1 MLCNLWYT
9 ILVRG
14 NQEIKGDFFMTD
26 KTFVFGHTNPDT
38 DSIASAISM
47 ANLQTEMGKYAESY
61 RLGNTNKETNYAL
74 KTFNVEKP
82 ELLSKLEDHSN
93 VIMVDNNEFS
103 QSVDG
108 IENAH
113 IQMVVDHHRL
123 NLHTSEPVYCIAEPV
138 GCASTILYKLYKQED
153 VVITPRI
160 AGMMLSA
167 IISDTLMFRS
177 PTCTDQ
183 DRITAE
189 KLSKI
194 AGIDLYDYGYKLLEA
209 GTDISDSTPEQIIC
223 IDSKDFQHNNLKI
236 TISQINSSNV
246 DEVFKRKPE
255 LEKAIE
261 NRIQKEN
268 IDLFVFV
275 VTDIL
280 EANSKVIVLGNRTDI
295 FERAFHIQL
304 IGNTTVLKGV
314 VSRKKQILPAI
325 LEGIEQKIQL

>member
-1 MLCNLWYT
+1 
-9 ILVRG
+9 
-14 NQEIKGDFFMTD
+14 MTD
-26 KTFVFGHTNPDT
+26 KTYVFGHTNPDT

-47 ANLQTEMGKYAESY
+47 ANLQTQTGRYAESF
-61 RLGNTNKETNYAL
+61 RLGNINKETKYAL
-74 KTFNVEKP
+74 NTFNMQEP
-82 ELLSKLEDHSN
+82 ELLSKIEDHTN

-103 QSVDG
+103 QSVSG

-138 GCASTILYKLYKQED
+138 GCASTILYKLYRQED
-153 VVITPRI
+153 VTITPRI

-183 DRITAE
+183 DRMTAE

-194 AGIDLYDYGYKLLEA
+194 AGINLYDYGYKLLEA
-209 GTDISDSTPEQIIC
+209 GTDISDCTAEEIIN
-223 IDSKDFQHNNLKI
+223 IDSKDFMHHELKI

-246 DEVFKRKPE
+246 DEVFKRKHE
-255 LEKAIE
+255 IEKAIE
-261 NRIQKEN
+261 AKIKKEN

-280 EANSKVIVLGNRTDI
+280 EANSRVIVLGNRTDI
-295 FERAFHIQL
+295 FERAFHTEL
-304 IGNTTVLKGV
+304 IANTTLLKGV

-325 LEGIEQKIQL
+325 LQGIDQKIEL

>member
-1 MLCNLWYT
+1 
-9 ILVRG
+9 
-14 NQEIKGDFFMTD
+14 MTD
-26 KTFVFGHTNPDT
+26 KTYVFGHTNPDT

-47 ANLQTEMGKYAESY
+47 ANLQTQTGRYAESF
-61 RLGNTNKETNYAL
+61 RLGNINKETKYAL
-74 KTFNVEKP
+74 NTFNIQEP
-82 ELLSKLEDHSN
+82 ELLSKIEDHTN

-103 QSVDG
+103 QSVSG

-138 GCASTILYKLYKQED
+138 GCASTILYKLYRQED
-153 VVITPRI
+153 VTITPRI

-194 AGIDLYDYGYKLLEA
+194 AGINLYDYGYKLLEA
-209 GTDISDSTPEQIIC
+209 GTDISDCTAEEIIN
-223 IDSKDFQHNNLKI
+223 IDSKDFMHHELKI

-255 LEKAIE
+255 IEKAIE
-261 NRIQKEN
+261 AKIKKEN

-280 EANSKVIVLGNRTDI
+280 EANSRVIVLGNRTDI
-295 FERAFHIQL
+295 FERAFHTEL
-304 IGNTTVLKGV
+304 IANTTLLKGV

-325 LEGIEQKIQL
+325 LQGIDQKIEL